1 VLTDE
6 EAVSVCPFKIQLDR
20 FTSRMFLKL
29 KTNLLTKSV
38 QSRQIL
44 LRQYREFI
52 IGNDA
57 KFGAGSV
64 YLDHNYDG

>member
-1 VLTDE
+1 
-6 EAVSVCPFKIQLDR
+6 
-20 FTSRMFLKL
+20 L